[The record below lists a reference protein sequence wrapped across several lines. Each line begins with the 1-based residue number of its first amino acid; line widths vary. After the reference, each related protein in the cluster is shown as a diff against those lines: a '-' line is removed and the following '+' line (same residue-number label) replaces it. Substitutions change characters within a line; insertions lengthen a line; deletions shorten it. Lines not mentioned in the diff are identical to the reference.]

1 MRIITCITVE
11 TLPLNSDV
19 LACIKLTAQVPAVTK
34 PQHTTPSLGFK
45 FTMAQPFLTKDLAI
59 ALENYTESTADPR
72 LYRPG
77 IISRLS
83 EFIVY
88 DSDYV

>member
-1 MRIITCITVE
+1 
-11 TLPLNSDV
+11 
-19 LACIKLTAQVPAVTK
+19 
-34 PQHTTPSLGFK
+34 
-45 FTMAQPFLTKDLAI
+45 MAQPFLTKDLAT

>member
-1 MRIITCITVE
+1 
-11 TLPLNSDV
+11 
-19 LACIKLTAQVPAVTK
+19 
-34 PQHTTPSLGFK
+34 
-45 FTMAQPFLTKDLAI
+45 MAQPFLTKDLAT
-59 ALENYTESTADPR
+59 ALENYTESTADPC